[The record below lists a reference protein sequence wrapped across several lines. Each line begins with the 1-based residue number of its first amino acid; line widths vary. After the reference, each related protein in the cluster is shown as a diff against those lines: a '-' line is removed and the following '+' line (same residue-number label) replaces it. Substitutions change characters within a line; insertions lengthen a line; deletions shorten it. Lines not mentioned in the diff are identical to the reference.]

1 MGPEGYMI
9 RVSGIIPKKRE
20 RERELERE
28 RREGK
33 GREEKRRENFK
44 EGEQGNFPF
53 FLRQGR
59 WSRASKLP
67 LV

>member
-1 MGPEGYMI
+1 MGPEGYTI
-9 RVSGIIPKKRE
+9 RVGGIIPKKKKE

-53 FLRQGR
+53 
-59 WSRASKLP
+59 S
-67 LV
+67 